1 MKKNFTSDESV
12 EEILAQAPPVPRGEP
27 GRFIAGKRL
36 NALLRQQELE
46 TKLEARLVALGGDP
60 GRFALGG
67 DPGRFIAGETLNA
80 LLLQKAQQDQQDQ
93 QEDEGPVAIAV
104 EVNPNHL
111 FGGAINGNSGRRMQD
126 QDPSASTYNC
136 AIL

>member
-1 MKKNFTSDESV
+1 MKKNFTSDERV

-27 GRFIAGKRL
+27 GRFITGKRL

-46 TKLEARLVALGGDP
+46 TELEARLVALGGKP

-67 DPGRFIAGETLNA
+67 DPGRFIAGERLNA
-80 LLLQKAQQDQQDQ
+80 LLRQQDQQDQ

-104 EVNPNHL
+104 EVNPNQF

-126 QDPSASTYNC
+126 QDPSVSTYNC